1 MDLDKVIK
9 KAETMSMGEWDFEN
23 PSIEMLEVN
32 ENNYLDALSKQP
44 AALAYFGTLYKEAQR
59 ELEDLELYYKNR
71 YNEMYGECS
80 DIISK
85 QKVKSTQRDVDALVR
100 TKYTSELEEIEKQLR
115 VKKKNKDVYEM
126 FYEGWKAKSFA
137 LGSFTNLVTTGFIHP
152 RETINEDDMSSSFNS
167 TIERLNKNRRQ

>member
-1 MDLDKVIK
+1 MDLENVIK

-23 PSIEMLEVN
+23 PSIEMLEVT
-32 ENNYLDALSKQP
+32 EENYLDSLAKQP
-44 AALAYFGTLYKEAQR
+44 VALAYFGTLYKEAQR
-59 ELEDLELYYKNR
+59 ELEDIELYYKNR

-115 VKKKNKDVYEM
+115 AKKKNKDIYEM

-137 LGSFTNLVTTGFIHP
+137 LGSFTNLVTTGFLHP
-152 RETINEDDMSSSFNS
+152 KETISKDDMDNSFNA
-167 TIERLNKNRRQ
+167 TIERLNKSRR

>member
-1 MDLDKVIK
+1 MDLEKTIK
-9 KAETMSMGEWDFEN
+9 KAESMSMGEWDFEN

-32 ENNYLDALSKQP
+32 ENNYLESLSKQP

-59 ELEDLELYYKNR
+59 ELEDIELYYKNR

-85 QKVKSTQRDVDALVR
+85 QKIKSTQRDVDALVR
-100 TKYTSELEEIEKQLR
+100 TKYTSELEELEKQIR

-137 LGSFTNLVTTGFIHP
+137 LGSFTNLVTTGFVHP
-152 RETINEDDMSSSFNS
+152 KETISENDMNNSFNS
-167 TIERLNKNRRQ
+167 AIERFNQNRRQ

>member
-1 MDLDKVIK
+1 MDLEKTIK
-9 KAETMSMGEWDFEN
+9 KAESMSMGEWDFEN

-32 ENNYLDALSKQP
+32 ENNYLESLSKQP

-85 QKVKSTQRDVDALVR
+85 QKIKSTQRDDDALVR
-100 TKYTSELEEIEKQLR
+100 TKYTSELEELEKQIR

-137 LGSFTNLVTTGFIHP
+137 LGSFTNLVTTGFVHP
-152 RETINEDDMSSSFNS
+152 KETISENDMNNSFSSA
-167 TIERLNKNRRQ
+167 IERFNQNRRQ